1 MARLLR
7 MPGVSADSDEAALEG
22 WTVEV
27 GATLASGDTIASV
40 ETEKAVVD
48 IDVDEDSIVH
58 ALLVDSGAMVP
69 VGDPIAV
76 LLAPGEPAS
85 AGEELVR
92 ELSGG
97 TDPTLSS
104 SADAAA
110 AVAAEADAGG
120 AVTGLPEAE
129 EVETVEGV
137 VPVEAPAQTPAA
149 EPVAAPAATPAPAE
163 PARPATASGGGQD
176 ASDEA
181 PAGPAPDAGT
191 GERRFAS
198 PLARRLAKELGVDI
212 ASLTGSG
219 PGGRIVR
226 DDVKAAAE
234 SGPAPAQRTTEAPAA
249 AAPSPAA
256 PAASAGSVP
265 APAAKTPS
273 LPEGATSEPH
283 SRLRKLIASRLQES
297 KRTAPHFYLTK
308 HLDVTA
314 LLELRA
320 QVNAQSS
327 VRVSVND
334 FFVKAAARALI
345 DVPEMNVIWTDEAV
359 VSFPTADVSV
369 AVASERGLVT
379 PTIRGIESLSL
390 SSLSSKIKDAVSR
403 ANAGKLQQSELEGG
417 TLSISNLGMFGVDEF
432 AAIINPPQAAI
443 LAIGAARR
451 QPVFAEDGSVVPADI
466 VTVTLSVD
474 HRPVDGAIAARWLAR
489 LAELVENPMQIL
501 L

>member
-22 WTVEV
+22 WTVQV

-110 AVAAEADAGG
+110 AVAADAEAGG

-129 EVETVEGV
+129 EAETVQGI

-176 ASDEA
+176 AADDA
-181 PAGPAPDAGT
+181 PATSAPDAGS

-234 SGPAPAQRTTEAPAA
+234 SAPASGQAA
-249 AAPSPAA
+249 APAA
-256 PAASAGSVP
+256 PAP
-265 APAAKTPS
+265 APASDASTAAAPAPGAKPAT
-273 LPEGATSEPH
+273 LPDGATSEPH

-320 QVNAQSS
+320 QVNAQST

-379 PTIRGIESLSL
+379 PTIRSIESLSL
-390 SSLSSKIKDAVSR
+390 SSLSAKIKDAVSR